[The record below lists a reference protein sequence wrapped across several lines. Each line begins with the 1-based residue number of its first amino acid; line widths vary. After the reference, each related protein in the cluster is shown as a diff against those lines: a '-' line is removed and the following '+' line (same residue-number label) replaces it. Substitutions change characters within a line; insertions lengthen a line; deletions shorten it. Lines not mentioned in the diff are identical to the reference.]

1 MNLKILHFPQNL
13 IDDKHFFNIYNENSY
28 YQDMFV
34 ASLYTTLNK
43 LGHNVELQ
51 RLYEKENNNYFY
63 KDMSA
68 RSGING
74 PDNNF
79 YMDLVIIENISTGAY
94 IVMDMRDSSGNP
106 WSTDSNCKGIFLT
119 HFNREDLINRY
130 NENSYKVFPFY
141 FCDYF
146 PNQVLRLRN
155 TINNLLELPKID
167 KFFFSGTITGITTD
181 LPYSYNGINV
191 REVAIELDQHYKELF
206 YLQKTF
212 LTLEDFLLKS
222 SRFKVSLS
230 LPGHPWCS
238 REHQYLSA
246 GIPLLTYRYKSE
258 RIFPII
264 PEMHYTS
271 VEVEPRTL
279 MGFPVNKEEGA
290 KVLADKFLEVKDN
303 APLLKARALAG
314 QVHYDNYIY
323 PPAFAE
329 KFAPLILPL
338 LK

>member
-1 MNLKILHFPQNL
+1 MNLKILHFPQRL
-13 IDDKHFFNIYNENSY
+13 SDIYEEVDNVNAY

-34 ASLYTTLNK
+34 VSLRDTLK
-43 LGHNVELQ
+43 SLGHTVILEVK
-51 RLYEKENNNYFY
+51 YEKENKEYY
-63 KDMSA
+63 YRDPSA
-68 RSGING
+68 RVGING
-74 PDNNF
+74 PSNNF
-79 YMDLVIIENISTGAY
+79 YMDIVILENTDTGSY

-106 WSTDSNCKGIFLT
+106 WSSDSNCKGIFLT

-130 NENSYKVFPFY
+130 NENSYKIFPFY
-141 FCDYF
+141 FCDYY
-146 PNQVLRLRN
+146 PNQVLRLRD

-167 KFFFSGTITGITTD
+167 RFFFSGTVTGITTD
-181 LPYSYNGINV
+181 LPYTYNGINV
-191 REVAIELDQHYKELF
+191 REVAITLDQHYKELF
-206 YLQKTF
+206 FLQRNILDIQEF
-212 LTLEDFLLKS
+212 LMKS

-271 VEVEPRTL
+271 VEVEPRTV
-279 MGFPVNKEEGA
+279 MGFPVNKEDGA
-290 KVLADKFLEVKDN
+290 KVLADKFLEIKDN

-338 LK
+338 LS